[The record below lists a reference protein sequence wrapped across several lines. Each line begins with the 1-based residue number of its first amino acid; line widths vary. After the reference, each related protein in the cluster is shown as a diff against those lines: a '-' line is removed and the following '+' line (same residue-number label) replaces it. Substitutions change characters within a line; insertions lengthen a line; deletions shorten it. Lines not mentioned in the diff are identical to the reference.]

1 MYTVMDSKEIK
12 GAIIMKT
19 VYELKAMLFERLA
32 EIKQGGLVPSY
43 DEQCRI
49 ELALLYDILG
59 EEIDEEYWDEIEE
72 NI

>member
-1 MYTVMDSKEIK
+1 
-12 GAIIMKT
+12 MKT
-19 VYELKAMLFERLA
+19 AEEMKSMLFERLA
-32 EIKQGGLVPSY
+32 EIKQGGLTPAY

-59 EEIDEEYWDEIEE
+59 EEIDEEYWDEIEN

>member
-1 MYTVMDSKEIK
+1 
-12 GAIIMKT
+12 MKT
-19 VYELKAMLFERLA
+19 VEELKTMLFERLA
-32 EIKQGGLVPSY
+32 EIKQGRLTPAY

-59 EEIDEEYWDEIEE
+59 EDIDESYWEEIEE